1 MKINISF
8 ILGLVFIIMVKGDKA
23 EEDQKEENKYSV
35 GIEKIK
41 LLKLKRDNFYSHYN
55 FAQKQWTEWDWK
67 GATTM

>member
-41 LLKLKRDNFYSHYN
+41 LLKQKRDNFYSHYN
-55 FAQKQWTEWDWK
+55 FAQKQ
-67 GATTM
+67 